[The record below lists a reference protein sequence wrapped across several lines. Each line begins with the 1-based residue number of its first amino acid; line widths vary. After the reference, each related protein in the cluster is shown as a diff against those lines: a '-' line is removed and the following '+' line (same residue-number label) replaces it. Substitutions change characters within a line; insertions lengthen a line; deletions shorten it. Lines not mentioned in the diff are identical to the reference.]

1 MKAMIFAAGLGSRL
15 GKITENIP
23 KALLEVN
30 GKNLLRYGVENC
42 VKAGFGE
49 IIVNVHYQ
57 AHLMVKEIESLR
69 AEGYN
74 IEISDETDKLL
85 DTGGGLYKARHFFG
99 EEPFLLYNGDIIT
112 DADIGQLYAAHV
124 KKGGIA
130 TLLARNRP
138 AVRVFLVDQEGRLA
152 GWRNRTTGE
161 EILVDYPWLN
171 SNEGVCG
178 TISAF
183 RNRFLEEIAFSCIHM
198 VDPSIFDYMEEGVY
212 SFTPFYL
219 DLAGK
224 RDIFVHKDESGYWFD
239 IGTPE
244 KLVEAKEYFSTAN

>member
-42 VKAGFGE
+42 VKAGFDD

-57 AHLMVKEIESLR
+57 SKLMHKEIESLR
-69 AEGYN
+69 AAGYN

-99 EEPFLLYNGDIIT
+99 KEPFLVCNGDIIT
-112 DADIGQLYAAHV
+112 DANIAELYADHI

-130 TLLARNRP
+130 TLLVRDRP
-138 AVRVFLVDQEGRLA
+138 AVRVLLVDQEGKLA

-171 SNEGVCG
+171 NSEGGCS
-178 TISAF
+178 TISAV
-183 RNRFLEEIAFSCIHM
+183 RNQFLEEIAFSSIHII
-198 VDPSIFDYMEEGVY
+198 DPSIFNYMKEGVY
-212 SFTPFYL
+212 SLMPFYL
-219 DLAGK
+219 DLARE
-224 RDIFVHKDESGYWFD
+224 RDIFTHKNQSGYWFD
-239 IGTPE
+239 IGTPD
-244 KLVEAKEYFSTAN
+244 KLAEAREYFANEN